1 LQRIH
6 PNVLSNL
13 HKEKFRGEKMSIVN
27 ALGDLVENIVAG
39 VVMLVFAILSFFV
52 TVFVISTGAGLAG
65 YAPDGNF
72 AVLSATILVASTII
86 AGLMK

>member
-1 LQRIH
+1 MSVGD
-6 PNVLSNL
+6 VLSDLAGNL
-13 HKEKFRGEKMSIVN
+13 
-27 ALGDLVENIVAG
+27 VAG

-65 YAPDGNF
+65 YTPDGNF
-72 AVLSATILVASTII
+72 AVLSATILVAATII